1 MVPVEISKRN
11 TKIMQIRY
19 SGYEWYT
26 LFNAQI
32 DFISLTNTHVK
43 PLMLCENLCERNFSK
58 AAKIGKKQKRCGKTY
73 LTNSIVYNTLRGLG
87 NSEVL
92 YTNP

>member
-1 MVPVEISKRN
+1 
-11 TKIMQIRY
+11 
-19 SGYEWYT
+19 
-26 LFNAQI
+26 
-32 DFISLTNTHVK
+32 
-43 PLMLCENLCERNFSK
+43 MLCENLCERNFSK

-92 YTNP
+92 SKIKACRSDLQAFLYFVIFIAKMTGYKRGAYDRGVP